1 MWDDVIHCMACPQ
14 TSFTDRALYAA
25 HVKTKWHLYNTNCRM
40 MGNATLSQEAYLEK
54 FGGGAGAVGTVKED
68 IHTPKP
74 AEDKPVEPKVEERQN
89 MATVVIMFNYREEKW
104 SHRFSVEKGT
114 TALELKRRMLKPGGP
129 EDDLVSFSLK
139 KGMIRVWNF
148 ETIDSDE
155 TFEFQYC
162 GPEEGQR
169 FLDRDNQRKERDEQ
183 EALARAEEER
193 KKQEERARQD
203 EERRRLAEEREA
215 EARREEERKKEE
227 ARREEERKQEL
238 ARFAEERRR
247 EEERWREEQARLA
260 EERRREEERKR
271 EEEARL
277 VEERRREEQRKKE
290 EALRLAEEVEQRR
303 KEEQRRR
310 EEALRL
316 AEEEEQRRREEE
328 QRRREE
334 EARLEEERRI
344 EEQRRREEQEQEEQR
359 RREEQE
365 QEEQRRREEQEGEE
379 KRRRLQEAK
388 RIEEASLQEFEV
400 TIHIDRSL
408 DFQTNLVVKGA
419 TLISAVKER
428 LAADDPTG
436 LLAPSDFAF
445 VDPASGRE
453 LDDSEQV
460 LSSMELD
467 LKSL

>member
-1 MWDDVIHCMACPQ
+1 
-14 TSFTDRALYAA
+14 
-25 HVKTKWHLYNTNCRM
+25 M

-247 EEERWREEQARLA
+247 EEER
-260 EERRREEERKR
+260 KR

-316 AEEEEQRRREEE
+316 AEEEE